1 MRDRPRLTLELVCA
15 ALLALCCVL
24 SAVLAVL
31 EPASLLVLVPALV
44 LIAVA
49 LILGGRHIRRAVCR
63 AVSCTKF
70 EGSELQLSL
79 ESLHLPAA
87 LLSGKTMVWYNDAFR
102 QRLLAGEDAFLQPVS
117 RAMAFIAMEP
127 PSSFETEAIRNEI
140 SKVFRSL
147 RPLSPDDIAHNLS
160 LIHI

>member
-63 AVSCTKF
+63 AVSSYRRTP
-70 EGSELQLSL
+70 SLS
-79 ESLHLPAA
+79 
-87 LLSGKTMVWYNDAFR
+87 
-102 QRLLAGEDAFLQPVS
+102 
-117 RAMAFIAMEP
+117 I
-127 PSSFETEAIRNEI
+127 
-140 SKVFRSL
+140 
-147 RPLSPDDIAHNLS
+147 
-160 LIHI
+160 